1 MEKQVFYPR
10 EKLLATD
17 LNNTITDTETFGKT
31 IITDLLIQKSG
42 LNYPIILSGLTGSPA
57 IVPDDTVT
65 VSAGLAY
72 SSAGERIEV
81 PSPVTL
87 VWDGTNAPGFPTNHA
102 FRRIDVVLIRRA
114 SVNVNSTRYFID
126 ANPASS
132 TFGQQIV
139 SSVTIGQTDGYEFFV
154 QTGTEAAD
162 PPIPTPIAGWIP
174 LFLVYVHSFNDAG
187 GPLTFVDTGATHPGS
202 SFWRGCPS
210 PPGPDYGSDIDNYY
224 YQNYNKIT
232 LSALEDKLFDIPID
246 ENIGAGT
253 TRATDTISPNWTNGV
268 VTLATTVDV
277 TSPITRTE
285 FVGSGLNDM
294 DNFGSDY
301 DPSISGYGP
310 WQYHIEI
317 DTIGATDKF
326 KWRELDSGAWTLA
339 VPITAGAPQVL
350 SNGIQVTFAAGTGHK
365 LGDYWEFDVST
376 ISRQPVYGAN
386 NTAEPEPENF
396 IFGKITSIIPGAV
409 TVTFYRGNPEG
420 TLGVDYWAS
429 NCNTDVYLTY
439 PLRVPLRNLPTD
451 VFRNNF
457 QTGVSIDMNLEKRIE
472 EIETGITL
480 DPLYLRRDVSAP
492 AGNTLNRQISIRSDL
507 FSVPG
512 VAPFI
517 VTPTAPGVPTGIC
530 AELNADRLDS
540 LHIGQGVSPTTNY
553 IPYADGAGN
562 VGIGTAPSYAIDI
575 SSNRAIRIQGA
586 SGYLYTNNINPATGG
601 NLRINANVGVNTV
614 PSYTFD
620 VSGSGRFTSS
630 LYANSTLTVTSTT
643 TCNGTLIA
651 NSYLN
656 SYAYAYFDSHV
667 GIGFPIYTGSCR
679 CDIKN
684 TSGYNG
690 ALSVEDTVSGHT
702 AMWVNASATGPGSS
716 IGIYAESHQD
726 AGYGVHGQGPVGIYG
741 TGTVGVS
748 GAGVFTGLSTTG
760 VQGTG
765 DVGIYGYGSLYGGY
779 FFGNTGIYANSLA
792 PTTQYSGYFAAG
804 IFVEKDSTSGG
815 AGPVTLGI
823 REHWIPSGVGTVA
836 VWIDR
841 GGAVGELALQASSI
855 KFKKD
860 INDLSIDLEKIYQ
873 LRPVSFKW
881 KDSIIDNQKGEYD
894 FGLLAEDT
902 YKIIPRL
909 VSLSNE
915 GEPISVSYE
924 KLGVL
929 LLMVVKDQKNKMDQ
943 LEKRI
948 SLLEKGK

>member
-1 MEKQVFYPR
+1 MDRQIFYPR
-10 EKLLATD
+10 EKLLSTD
-17 LNNTITDTETFGKT
+17 LNNVITDTENFGKT
-31 IITDLLIQKSG
+31 IITDLLTQKSG

-57 IVPDDTVT
+57 IVPDDTVI
-65 VSAGLAY
+65 VAIGLAY
-72 SSAGERIEV
+72 SSAGERIKV

-87 VWDGTNAPGFPTNHA
+87 AWDGTDAPGLPTNHA

-139 SSVTIGQTDGYEFFV
+139 SPITIGQTDGYEFFV
-154 QTGTEAAD
+154 QTGTEAAN
-162 PPIPTPIAGWIP
+162 PVIPTPITGWVP
-174 LFLVYVHSFNDAG
+174 LFLVYVHSFNDSG
-187 GPLTFVDTGATHPGS
+187 GTLTFVDTGATHPGS
-202 SFWRGCPS
+202 THWRANY
-210 PPGPDYGSDIDNYY
+210 DSDIDNYY

-232 LSALEDKLFDIPID
+232 LSDLEDKLFDIPID
-246 ENIGAGT
+246 ENIGSGT
-253 TRATDTISPNWTNGV
+253 TRATDTISPNWTDGV
-268 VTLATTVDV
+268 VTLTTTVDV

-294 DNFGSDY
+294 NNFGSDY
-301 DPSISGYGP
+301 DPIASGYGP

-317 DTIGATDKF
+317 DTLGATDKF
-326 KWRELDSGAWTLA
+326 KWREIDSGAWTLA

-376 ISRQPVYGAN
+376 ISRQPVYGAD

-420 TLGVDYWAS
+420 TLGVDYWTS
-429 NCNTDVYLTY
+429 NCNVDVYLTY

-457 QTGVSIDMNLEKRIE
+457 QTGISIDMNLEKRIE

-507 FSVPG
+507 FLVPG

-517 VTPTAPGVPTGIC
+517 VTPTAPGVPTGVC
-530 AELNADRLDS
+530 TELNADRLDS

-562 VGIGTAPSYAIDI
+562 IGIGVSPSYAIDI

-601 NLRINANVGVNTV
+601 NLRINANIGVNTV
-614 PSYTFD
+614 PSYTLD
-620 VSGSGRFTSS
+620 VNGSGRFTSI
-630 LYANSTLTVTSTT
+630 LYASSGLTVTGTT
-643 TCNGTLIA
+643 VCNGFF
-651 NSYLN
+651 NNYN
-656 SYAYAYFDSHV
+656 YAYFDSHV
-667 GIGFPIYTGSCR
+667 GIGFPIYFSSCR

-690 ALSVEDTVSGHT
+690 ALSVESTVPLQT
-702 AMWVNASATGPGSS
+702 ALWVKSS
-716 IGIYAESHQD
+716 
-726 AGYGVHGQGPVGIYG
+726 AGYGVYSEGSVAVY
-741 TGTVGVS
+741 
-748 GAGVFTGLSTTG
+748 GAGVNPGLSSTG

-765 DVGIYGYGSLYGGY
+765 DIGIYGSGTTYGGY
-779 FFGNTGIYANSLA
+779 FSGNVHVTGTLTKGGGGFLIDHPLDPDNKVLE
-792 PTTQYSGYFAAG
+792 YS
-804 IFVEKDSTSGG
+804 FVEAPERNNLYRGRAETKNGEAIINLPIYFMSLNNNFDYILTPIKSFAKLAIKKEINNNSFTVMSDIDCEFTWVVLTERNDKW
-815 AGPVTLGI
+815 A
-823 REHWIPSGVGTVA
+823 REHPLIVEYSKSDANNSFETGVSVHIPKSTE
-836 VWIDR
+836 IS
-841 GGAVGELALQASSI
+841 Q
-855 KFKKD
+855 
-860 INDLSIDLEKIYQ
+860 EKI
-873 LRPVSFKW
+873 L
-881 KDSIIDNQKGEYD
+881 NG
-894 FGLLAEDT
+894 
-902 YKIIPRL
+902 
-909 VSLSNE
+909 
-915 GEPISVSYE
+915 
-924 KLGVL
+924 
-929 LLMVVKDQKNKMDQ
+929 
-943 LEKRI
+943 
-948 SLLEKGK
+948 